1 MRLVVIIAL
10 AVIAGW
16 VLLLWGC
23 LAAAEKSDTEAER
36 RFIASGTEDEGWCA
50 HCNRWSE
57 CNGADKETC
66 PLWQKEGEEDERRSD
81 QR

>member
-57 CNGADKETC
+57 CNG
-66 PLWQKEGEEDERRSD
+66 RR
-81 QR
+81 QRDLPSVAKGGGRR